1 MDIKKLK
8 KARTEIDKID
18 QKLFLLIVKR
28 TRIVKHM
35 LGLKKYKK
43 QIVDKKRI
51 NEILKKIKIKSIQ
64 NKIDPK
70 IPTRIWKSMI
80 WSYVDYQRKN
90 FKKK

>member
-51 NEILKKIKIKSIQ
+51 NEILKKIKIKTIQ

-80 WSYVDYQRKN
+80 WSYVEYQRKN
-90 FKKK
+90 FKKT